1 MAVRIGHAVMDEN
14 GSITGPISGD
24 QTGKEVAVATWYA
37 KNGKGVGWS
46 HYIELKDA
54 AKREKL
60 ARFIELACA
69 NPQIGYSQ
77 DHRTALYDSMKNGSS
92 VDLAS
97 GDVDCTS
104 LIFIGLKL
112 ACGISVA
119 IGYSGNMASLLKATG
134 QFNIYTDAA
143 HLTTDKLAKRGGIYL
158 RNGHALTVL
167 ENGSGA
173 ATITTPATKPT
184 VDYSSEAD
192 QIDPPYVLALGSV
205 NVRVAAGVAGNKIIY
220 TAHNGEKLPF
230 CEIDEDTGWYG
241 VETPKGMGFISNKPR
256 YTRLVEA

>member
-14 GSITGPISGD
+14 GEITGPLSGD
-24 QTGKEVAVATWYA
+24 QTGKEVTIAEWYA
-37 KNGKGVGWS
+37 KNKNGVGWS
-46 HYIELKDA
+46 HYLELKDA
-54 AKREKL
+54 SKREKL
-60 ARFIELACA
+60 AQFIEAACA
-69 NPQIGYSQ
+69 NPKIGYSQ

-192 QIDPPYVLALGSV
+192 QIDPPYVIALGSV

>member
-14 GSITGPISGD
+14 GEITGPLSGD
-24 QTGKEVAVATWYA
+24 QTGKEVTIAEWYA
-37 KNGKGVGWS
+37 KNKKGVGWS
-46 HYIELKDA
+46 HYLELKDA
-54 AKREKL
+54 SKREKL
-60 ARFIELACA
+60 AQFIEAACA
-69 NPQIGYSQ
+69 NPKIGYSQ

-192 QIDPPYVLALGSV
+192 QIDPPYVIALGSV

>member
-14 GSITGPISGD
+14 GEITGPLSGD
-24 QTGKEVAVATWYA
+24 QTGKEVTIAEWYA
-37 KNGKGVGWS
+37 KNKKGVGWS
-46 HYIELKDA
+46 HYLELKDA
-54 AKREKL
+54 SKREKL
-60 ARFIELACA
+60 AQFIEAACA
-69 NPQIGYSQ
+69 NPKIGYSQ

-134 QFNIYTDAA
+134 QFNVYTDAA
-143 HLTTDKLAKRGGIYL
+143 HLTTDRLAKRGGIYL

-167 ENGSGA
+167 ENGSGGVQ
-173 ATITTPATKPT
+173 TQE
-184 VDYSSEAD
+184 DYSSEAD
-192 QIDPPYVLALGSV
+192 QIDPPYVLSLGRV
-205 NVRVAAGVAGNKIIY
+205 NVRAAAGVAGNKIIY

-230 CEIDEDTGWYG
+230 GEIDEDTGWYG

>member
-14 GSITGPISGD
+14 GQTAGPISGD

-60 ARFIELACA
+60 ARFIEAACA
-69 NPQIGYSQ
+69 NPKIGYSQ

-112 ACGISVA
+112 ACGISVS
-119 IGYSGNMASLLKATG
+119 IGYSGNMYSLLNATG

-143 HLTTDKLAKRGGIYL
+143 HLTTDKLALRGGIYL

-167 ENGSGA
+167 ENGSGGVQA
-173 ATITTPATKPT
+173 QE
-184 VDYSSEAD
+184 DYSSEAD
-192 QIDPPYVLALGSV
+192 QIDPPYVLSLGSV
-205 NVRVAAGVAGNKIIY
+205 NVRAAAGVAGNKIIY